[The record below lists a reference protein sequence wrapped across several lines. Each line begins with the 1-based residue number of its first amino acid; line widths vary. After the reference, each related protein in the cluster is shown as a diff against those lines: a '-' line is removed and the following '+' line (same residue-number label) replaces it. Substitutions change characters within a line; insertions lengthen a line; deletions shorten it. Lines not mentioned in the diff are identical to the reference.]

1 MVLVQFEFAG
11 MNIFSKLALDSGMN
25 PFIHVAYRQMFA
37 SLVLAPVAYFIERQ
51 ESAKL
56 KTMAGQAK
64 LLGTLLGVGGA
75 MLLSLYHGPIIPIGR
90 SSIHLGIA
98 NNANTNDVNHSQ
110 GNIIGPIL
118 VIISA
123 LTWAIW
129 FIIQANMSDTY
140 QAPYSTSALML
151 LMATV
156 ECFAFGF
163 IVEHR
168 ISEWSLFPAIRA
180 LASIYGGV
188 VCSGMGV
195 CMMSWC
201 IDRKGPLF
209 VSVFSPLLLV
219 IVAVLSWAFL
229 REKLYLG
236 TVLGSVLIVI
246 GLYVVLW
253 GKSKEMKSRQH
264 QQQELLQDTK
274 LDMEMH

>member
-1 MVLVQFEFAG
+1 
-11 MNIFSKLALDSGMN
+11 
-25 PFIHVAYRQMFA
+25 
-37 SLVLAPVAYFIERQ
+37 
-51 ESAKL
+51 
-56 KTMAGQAK
+56 MAGQAK

-75 MLLSLYHGPIIPIGR
+75 MLLSLYHGPIIPIGG

-98 NNANTNDVNHSQ
+98 NNANTNDVNHSH
-110 GNIIGPIL
+110 GNIIGPIM

-129 FIIQANMSDTY
+129 FIIQAKMSDTN

-151 LMATV
+151 VMATV
-156 ECFAFGF
+156 ECFVFGF
-163 IVEHR
+163 IVERR

-180 LASIYGGV
+180 LASVYGGV
-188 VCSGMGV
+188 ACSGVGV

-219 IVAVLSWAFL
+219 IVAALSWAFL
-229 REKLYLG
+229 QEKLYLG

-253 GKSKEMKSRQH
+253 GKSKEMEPR
-264 QQQELLQDTK
+264 QQQELLDTK
-274 LDMEMH
+274 EDMEMQ